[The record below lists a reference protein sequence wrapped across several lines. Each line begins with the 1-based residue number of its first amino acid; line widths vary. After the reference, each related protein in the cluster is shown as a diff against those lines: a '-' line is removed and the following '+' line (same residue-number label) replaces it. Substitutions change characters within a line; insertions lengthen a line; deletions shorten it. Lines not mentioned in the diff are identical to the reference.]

1 MLVIIP
7 KQALL
12 EGQIQLDNPFQI
24 SQNQNHVLQPT
35 ARDLW
40 DQSHNQDYQIQI
52 LNHQMY
58 LRCLQIIYQAQA
70 FKEELMVHHPLALVI
85 WVVKLAMVLFHNQDR
100 QIRFKEAKPQIISR
114 DPIT

>member
-1 MLVIIP
+1 MVP

-12 EGQIQLDNPFQI
+12 EGQINLDNPLQI

-35 ARDLW
+35 TRDLW
-40 DQSHNQDYQIQI
+40 DRSLNQDYQIRI

-58 LRCLQIIYQAQA
+58 LRWLQIIYQAQA

-100 QIRFKEAKPQIISR
+100 SIQIRYKEAKPQIISR